1 MVSDSMRAFSHII
14 AEERDGHWS
23 AWFSGQPQIACGGQ
37 WPTVAIQRLIE
48 AFGGMELSE
57 EEIVSVED
65 ATRDG
70 HLEFLIPHRSRW
82 RMPVVSIN

>member
-1 MVSDSMRAFSHII
+1 MRAFSHII
-14 AEERDGHWS
+14 VELRDGHWS

-48 AFGGMELSE
+48 GFGIVELDG
-57 EEIVSVED
+57 EEIVTVED

-70 HLEFLIPHRSRW
+70 HLGFLIPYRRRW
-82 RMPVVSIN
+82 RIPVVSMN